1 MGGDVKQEKCVL
13 VNADRNQFKN
23 GKVSCDSFYKRAT
36 SLTVDLFV
44 DRSAFFKFFSL
55 RYQIISVKIL

>member
-44 DRSAFFKFFSL
+44 DRSAFF
-55 RYQIISVKIL
+55 